1 MKKMLIL
8 LAAFT
13 LTAGV
18 VSAQTQPAK
27 PDQAQI
33 QRAKKLGEQRTKKT
47 PEQRAEARAANL
59 SKSLGLSAEQ
69 TEKVRQ
75 LNLAQAKEMDAIRA
89 KNAENRQKAKA
100 TRDRHDTQLKA
111 ILTADQYAKYE
122 QQRTERM
129 ANRRGARMK
138 ARG

>member
-8 LAAFT
+8 LTAFT
-13 LTAGV
+13 LTAGA
-18 VSAQTQPAK
+18 VSAQTQTARPA
-27 PDQAQI
+27 QGRA
-33 QRAKKLGEQRTKKT
+33 QRAKMSPEQRVKKT
-47 PEQRAEARAANL
+47 PEQRAEASAANL

-75 LNLAQAKEMDAIRA
+75 LNLAQAKEMDAVRT
-89 KNAENRQKAKA
+89 KNAENRQTAKA
-100 TRDRHDTQLKA
+100 TRSRHNAQLKA

-129 ANRRGARMK
+129 ANRKGKMKDRG
-138 ARG
+138 

>member
-1 MKKMLIL
+1 MLIL

-13 LTAGV
+13 LTAGAA
-18 VSAQTQPAK
+18 SAQTQPTK
-27 PDQAQI
+27 PAQAQT
-33 QRAKKLGEQRTKKT
+33 QRGKKSADQRTKKT

-59 SKSLGLSAEQ
+59 SKSLGLNAEQ

-75 LNLAQAKEMDAIRA
+75 LHLTHVKEMDAVRA
-89 KNAENRQKAKA
+89 KDIENHQKGKA
-100 TRDRHDTQLKA
+100 TRDRHEAQLKT

-129 ANRRGARMK
+129 ANRKGGRMK
-138 ARG
+138 VRG

>member
-8 LAAFT
+8 FAAFT
-13 LTAGV
+13 LTAGAAF
-18 VSAQTQPAK
+18 AQTPAAK
-27 PDQAQI
+27 PAQGRA
-33 QRAKKLGEQRTKKT
+33 QRGQMANKT

-75 LNLAQAKEMDAIRA
+75 LNLAQAKEMDAVRA
-89 KNAENRQKAKA
+89 KNVENRQKAKA
-100 TRDRHDTQLKA
+100 ARDRHDAQLKS

-129 ANRRGARMK
+129 ANRKGGRMK